1 MTVETLAAHG
11 YKCVDCDRVFF
22 ALEKELPKSCPF
34 CQCPSVIRI
43 KEAVTVSVTAQG
55 GEAPAR

>member
-1 MTVETLAAHG
+1 MSVETLAAHG

-22 ALEKELPKSCPF
+22 AFEKELPKNCPF

-43 KEAVTVSVTAQG
+43 KDAVEVTLRSPE
-55 GEAPAR
+55 GE